1 MLNVNDIDFLIGAL
15 DQLNFKGIQ
24 ASLKLNE
31 VFMKLNAMKATQAE
45 AAKESEEKVEE
56 KEKEDVDS

>member
-1 MLNVNDIDFLIGAL
+1 MLNVNDIDFLISAL

-31 VFMKLNAMKATQAE
+31 VYLKLTEMKAKQAE
-45 AAKESEEKVEE
+45 AAKESEEKVE
-56 KEKEDVDS
+56 KE